1 MTEIDVSSAARR
13 ETAPGL
19 APFSLKD
26 APAFIERQFPV
37 GRLSAEAY
45 KERKAGAGQTLTA
58 LGSYWKGRKPLI
70 MVRAVVLGCLLPATS
85 DPATDLDIFLK
96 LMAMDDAAFGRRFDG
111 SAADFAR
118 LFPEHAE
125 TAASDQHRVWRQDMA
140 PEALRAR
147 AAVWQPPLAVGLPD
161 AEAAARE
168 AMEQAVAAFA
178 LGARAK
184 TPNADAQAFADLFP
198 HAAGDLTEAVA
209 GRWQWRRDLPKPQRQ
224 MAVGAALATLPY
236 AARLKHVRRPEECDE
251 VTLLGPVWPEVNR
264 HLGTR
269 AGSMAAIVGQLGIAR
284 FGRRPKLADTFCG
297 GGSIPF
303 EAARMDCDV
312 YASDLNPIACMLTWG
327 AFNIIGASKERHTEI
342 AATQERTS
350 SLVDAEITRL
360 GIEHDT
366 EGNRAKAYLYCLET
380 RCPRT
385 GWMVPM
391 APTWVVSKQRNVVA
405 KLVPDPITK
414 RYEIEIESGVSTAE
428 MEAAEQGT
436 VAGGRLIHPMNP
448 ERSGVDI
455 KTIRGDY
462 RGADG
467 IPRNRLRLWDK
478 RDFIPHPGDIFHE
491 RLFCIQWITKASL
504 GKSRQETY
512 FSAVTE
518 GDLARERQVE
528 SIVRSSIADWQEAG
542 LVPDM
547 PIAPG
552 DETTRLFRE
561 RGWTHWHH
569 LFSARQLHL
578 FHLFHASSDSRG
590 ALLLAKM
597 LDWNAK
603 LCGWRTA
610 HNVESNT
617 HVFANQALN
626 TLLNWTVLGYRS
638 VIRYAD
644 IPAPVSSVLGNH
656 HVETVNAVNASHG
669 SDIVVTD
676 PPYADAVNYHEITEF
691 FISWLRKNPPPPFD
705 QWTWDSQRDLAIK
718 GKGEQFRRDMVAAY
732 SAMTRHMPDNGMQ
745 VVMFTHQDAGVWADL
760 ASILWASGLRVT
772 AAWNIVT
779 ETESALREGNYVQGT
794 VCLVLRKRVGAANAR
809 RMEIEAEI
817 EEAVAAQLAHLNALD
832 DAWHERIDA
841 ETLYTDGDLTL
852 AAYAAALQ
860 VVTAYSSI
868 DREPLDRDLYRKL
881 AKGEATMLRDLV
893 DYAAQVANS
902 LLVPEGF
909 PRDMWRDLLAAERFY
924 VRMLDMEAKGSTKV
938 ADFQNFAKSFAFG
951 GYAELMGSTTA
962 NAATLA
968 GAADLKGRMLDGEG
982 FATTQLRQVLFAV
995 WKTMEGKELD
1005 PKRGV
1010 ILLKA
1015 EYSADYW
1022 QRRQKLIALAA
1033 YVVLKTTRT
1042 RPDESAAAHELAE
1055 ALKLDRV

>member
-1 MTEIDVSSAARR
+1 MTESSVSSAARA

-70 MVRAVVLGCLLPATS
+70 LVRAVVLGCLLPATD
-85 DPATDLDIFLK
+85 DPAADLDIFLK

-111 SAADFAR
+111 SAAEFTR
-118 LFPEHAE
+118 LFPAHAGLLTE
-125 TAASDQHRVWRQDMA
+125 SRGKRVIWRED
-140 PEALRAR
+140 LS
-147 AAVWQPPLAVGLPD
+147 D
-161 AEAAARE
+161 AERAGRISE
-168 AMEQAVAAFA
+168 AFA
-178 LGARAK
+178 A
-184 TPNADAQAFADLFP
+184 
-198 HAAGDLTEAVA
+198 
-209 GRWQWRRDLPKPQRQ
+209 
-224 MAVGAALATLPY
+224 LPY
-236 AARLKHVRRPEECDE
+236 AERLKHVRRPEECTE
-251 VTLLGPVWPEVNR
+251 AELLAPIWHSANR
-264 HLGTR
+264 HLGSR
-269 AGSMAAIVGQLGIAR
+269 ASSMAQLVEQLGVAR
-284 FGRRPKLADTFCG
+284 FGQRPRLADTFCG

-303 EAARMDCDV
+303 EAARVGCDV
-312 YASDLNPIACMLTWG
+312 YASDLNPVAAMLTWG
-327 AFNIIGASKERHTEI
+327 AFNIVGASEDRRKEI
-342 AATQERTS
+342 AAAQKRVS
-350 SLVDAEITRL
+350 SAVDAEVTKL
-360 GIEHDT
+360 GIEHDV

-391 APTWVVSKQRNVVA
+391 APTWVVSKQRNVIA
-405 KLVPDPITK
+405 KLVPDPVAK
-414 RYEIEIESGVSTAE
+414 RYEIEVESGVSADE

-436 VAGGRLIHPMNP
+436 VTGGRLVHPMNP

-462 RGADG
+462 RDADG
-467 IPRNRLRLWDK
+467 TPRNRLRLWGK
-478 RDFIPHPGDIFHE
+478 TDFVPRPDDIFQE

-504 GKSRQETY
+504 NKGRQET
-512 FSAVTE
+512 FFAAVTDD
-518 GDLARERQVE
+518 DLARERRVE
-528 SIVRSSIADWQEAG
+528 QIVRNGITEWQDAG
-542 LVPDM
+542 FVPDM
-547 PIAPG
+547 VIAPG
-552 DETTRLFRE
+552 DNTTQPIRE

-569 LFSARQLHL
+569 LFSARQIHL
-578 FHLFHASSDSRG
+578 FHLFRASSDSRG
-590 ALLLAKM
+590 ALLLGKM

-626 TLLNWTVLGYRS
+626 TLINWTVLGYNS

-644 IPAPVSSVLGNH
+644 FSAPESHIAGKYQ
-656 HVETVNAVNASHG
+656 VETVSAVNADHQSH
-669 SDIVVTD
+669 ILVTD

-691 FISWLRKNPPPPFD
+691 FISWLRKNPPSPFD
-705 QWTWDSQRDLAIK
+705 QWTWDSRRDLAIK
-718 GKGEQFRRDMVAAY
+718 GKDEQFRRDMVAAY
-732 SAMTRHMPDNGMQ
+732 GAMTTHMPDNGQQ

-760 ASILWASGLRVT
+760 GSILWAAGLRVT

-779 ETESALREGNYVQGT
+779 ETESALKEGNYVQGT
-794 VCLVLRKRVGAANAR
+794 VCLVLRKRLGVANAR

-832 DAWHERIDA
+832 DAWHERANA

-868 DREPLDRDLYRKL
+868 DRQPLDRDLYRKL
-881 AKGEATMLRDLV
+881 GKGETTMLRDLV

-924 VRMLDMEAKGSTKV
+924 VRMLDMEAKGSAKV

-951 GYAELMGSTTA
+951 GYADLMASTAA
-962 NAATLA
+962 NAASLA
-968 GAADLKGRMLDGEG
+968 GAADLKGRMLEGEG
-982 FATTQLRQVLFAV
+982 FGGTQLRQVLFAI

-1010 ILLKA
+1010 TLLKS

-1022 QRRQKLIALAA
+1022 QRRQKLIALAR
-1033 YVVLKTTRT
+1033 YVAAKTART

-1055 ALKLDRV
+1055 ALTLDRV